1 MEELGCT
8 WAWYA
13 VLPLLLP
20 APGLSLS
27 PELPA
32 RSFGVRAAIVSR
44 YASTCVCSAVHNPHA
59 VARHAAFEL
68 DLPPAAFITNFTVIV
83 GGKAHQAEVMEKRR
97 ARELYEAARQ
107 QGRTAAHVGTKEK
120 ETQRF
125 HVTASVAAGGDA
137 SFELCYEELLRR
149 RLGTYRYTVHLH
161 PQRVVPELR
170 VELSITERAGIAE
183 LRVLPLPGGRLT
195 PSVRVEK
202 GTHCAHVAFTPTP
215 QDRAALGGFVL
226 EYDVAR
232 PDAAGDVELYDGYFV
247 HFFAPTGLSPI
258 PKDIVFVIDVSGS
271 MSGTKMKQ
279 TKAAMRSIL
288 RDLRPR
294 DRFNIVAFSEAACVW
309 QEGGSIPASASS
321 IRSATRYIDALQAD
335 GWTDIN
341 HALQVAAALL
351 QHPAEE
357 PRVALLLL
365 LTDGEP
371 TAGVTDGPRIVSN
384 ARRALSHSAALL
396 FGLAFGADADFALLR
411 RLAAASGGT
420 ARHIPEDADAA
431 FRLTDV
437 FQEIDS
443 PLLQDVELTY
453 PGTAAQLIAPKL
465 FPGYFQGSELVVAG
479 RLEPG
484 TELLRI
490 RASGRGDEGEL
501 HAHTEVVANVTELPP
516 GCPRLPA
523 ELLGAFVCRLWAF
536 VTIQELLRAQLGA
549 NSTAARRRLAAE
561 ATELSLRYHFVTP
574 FTSLVVVTA
583 DDGGL
588 SSPPSIATNGPTA
601 TPDVTGTPD
610 GAVTAAVTVL
620 GELGDHAVTGNAVP
634 PTVQQRPPPQLQVPP
649 VPWGGPSLPRGP
661 GNAVL
666 LQTDE
671 AELLAPG
678 VGSEEFVESLN
689 PPVYVILTPTGL
701 PDDEDATDLTR
712 DVDVASS
719 SPTFFTFSA
728 SVDGDPH
735 FVARVQGTPYPL
747 CFTLDGR
754 PGDTL
759 QLLTDPSLGLRVHG
773 HLLSAP
779 SWPSAPSR
787 PRTFVSAVTIL
798 GHTVVITVTL
808 HGVRVSGE
816 GPPISLPFSR
826 PTQLHLPPVTLLLG
840 PGGRLHLQWGPRL
853 ELVVLRHRYS
863 RPGALQRDHLG
874 FYITNG
880 SRLSPGAGGLLGRLR
895 GIQLSPLGTPGTA
908 RLSRGEVTVMA
919 TLVTK
924 ELQVAQ
930 GTAQPG
936 RCWLI
941 PRSEVSVL
949 LGGPY
954 GDFLSPSSLLA

>member
-1 MEELGCT
+1 
-8 WAWYA
+8 
-13 VLPLLLP
+13 PPPPPPSLLC
-20 APGLSLS
+20 SLFS
-27 PELPA
+27 EP

-83 GGKAHQAEVMEKRR
+83 GGKAHQAEVMEK
-97 ARELYEAARQ
+97 EA
-107 QGRTAAHVGTKEK
+107 TS

-183 LRVLPLPGGRLT
+183 LRVLPLPGGTAVLT
-195 PSVRVEK
+195 K

-232 PDAAGDVELYDGYFV
+232 SPLFVLQLYDGYFV

-689 PPVYVILTPTGL
+689 PPVYVILTPTGGLCPSPPPPL
-701 PDDEDATDLTR
+701 PHR
-712 DVDVASS
+712 
-719 SPTFFTFSA
+719 
-728 SVDGDPH
+728 
-735 FVARVQGTPYPL
+735 
-747 CFTLDGR
+747 TLNSLFLR
-754 PGDTL
+754 P
-759 QLLTDPSLGLRVHG
+759 
-773 HLLSAP
+773 
-779 SWPSAPSR
+779 
-787 PRTFVSAVTIL
+787 
-798 GHTVVITVTL
+798 
-808 HGVRVSGE
+808 
-816 GPPISLPFSR
+816 
-826 PTQLHLPPVTLLLG
+826 
-840 PGGRLHLQWGPRL
+840 
-853 ELVVLRHRYS
+853 
-863 RPGALQRDHLG
+863 
-874 FYITNG
+874 
-880 SRLSPGAGGLLGRLR
+880 
-895 GIQLSPLGTPGTA
+895 
-908 RLSRGEVTVMA
+908 
-919 TLVTK
+919 
-924 ELQVAQ
+924 
-930 GTAQPG
+930 
-936 RCWLI
+936 
-941 PRSEVSVL
+941 
-949 LGGPY
+949 
-954 GDFLSPSSLLA
+954 